1 MDEQN
6 NTVEQIETNLSKLK
20 DVQKETFERAQKRWL
35 SRYKRWLSKA
45 EDWISK
51 HNSAKSSAA
60 TSDSRRPPKKSDPV
74 ADYVK
79 RLAEAQ
85 KQSLGGL
92 QTFA

>member
-20 DVQKETFERAQKRWL
+20 DVQKETLERAQKRWI

-51 HNSAKSSAA
+51 HNSAKSKC
-60 TSDSRRPPKKSDPV
+60 SDFGFECPIKEVPKGAMND
-74 ADYVK
+74 
-79 RLAEAQ
+79 E
-85 KQSLGGL
+85 
-92 QTFA
+92 